1 MSRSKEPMP
10 DDPLPL
16 PLRLPTPSLQQAWDT
31 ELQRIGE
38 HLAVPIIQHH
48 IAHALGFTLGLQAA
62 GLIGAEAYRAM
73 IGAVHRAERAVY
85 QRLPNGR
92 P

>member
-1 MSRSKEPMP
+1 MRRSDEPPP
-10 DDPLPL
+10 DDPR
-16 PLRLPTPSLQQAWDT
+16 PLRLPTRSLQQAWET

-48 IAHALGFTLGLQAA
+48 IAHALGFTRALQAA
-62 GLIGAEAYRAM
+62 GLISAESYRTM
-73 IGAVHRAERAVY
+73 IAAVHRAEQAVY
-85 QRLPNGR
+85 LRLQRRR